1 MLCLSGMEDPVER
14 ASTRLRALFNER
26 PFLYMPAVYHA
37 LGGLMAQQAGCDAAY
52 VGGYV
57 TGSARAV
64 SEPLLTLTEQVET
77 AEAVARAIALPVV
90 CDAGAGFGEPLH

>member
-1 MLCLSGMEDPVER
+1 MRRIISDTGMEHTVER
-14 ASTRLRALFNER
+14 ATTRLRGLFRER

-57 TGSARAV
+57 TGGSLAV
-64 SEPLLTLTEQVET
+64 SEPLLTMDEQV
-77 AEAVARAIALPVV
+77 RL
-90 CDAGAGFGEPLH
+90 AGR